1 MTDAGK
7 DGISECERM
16 QDIANGMN
24 SSTRILVASIRNVKS
39 MGDLMAHGMDTFTF
53 SPDIVRDLFCEELT
67 ICAAEDFE
75 AAAKRGG
82 ADNCMTSMLISS

>member
-16 QDIANGMN
+16 QDITNGMN
-24 SSTRILVASIRNVKS
+24 SSIRILAASIRNAKS
-39 MGDLMAHGMDTFTF
+39 MRGLIAHGMDTSTF
-53 SPDIVRDLFCEELT
+53 SPDIVRDLFSEGLA

-75 AAAKRGG
+75 AQLNVAAQTI
-82 ADNCMTSMLISS
+82 A

>member
-1 MTDAGK
+1 
-7 DGISECERM
+7 M

-24 SSTRILVASIRNVKS
+24 SSIRILAASIRNVKS
-39 MGDLMAHGMDTFTF
+39 MGGLMAHGLDTSTF

-82 ADNCMTSMLISS
+82 ADNCMTSMLSS